1 LHCIA
6 YIVLHDNAVKKLFT
20 HSLMEGA
27 AAIGERTS
35 RPPSWKYDVIPEIRL
50 RQSTRIYVKNSLPN
64 FIPIRFETTETW
76 AFWRASPQQEQQ
88 EEKDGQ
94 FLIQLTTTADTV
106 SSEWC
111 RWQQIIKSYTIYIK
125 TDYQPND

>member
-6 YIVLHDNAVKKLFT
+6 YIVLHDNAVEKLFT

-27 AAIGERTS
+27 AAIGRHDRHLESMTSYRKSDSVNRRVFTWRT
-35 RPPSWKYDVIPEIRL
+35 V
-50 RQSTRIYVKNSLPN
+50 LPN

-88 EEKDGQ
+88 EEKDDQ